1 MRDALS
7 EMREALS
14 DLSAA
19 NGGVFTRAQAMA
31 AGYTERQVRLL
42 VDAGLWAS
50 LRHGI
55 LVDGEQLALAN
66 DQSRAVLDI
75 AAARLTLAI
84 PTVGGD
90 RSAASAHGL
99 PLLTGS
105 RATFLVGARSLRRGT
120 MKLPVLVRRAA
131 LPPGH
136 CVDVNGVPITSVART
151 VTDLSVAMPRLD
163 AIVAIDAALHR
174 GLVTIDELITIS
186 AEAGTLPSLMQLL
199 AECDGRSESPLESI
213 SRIILAEQ
221 GIEAP
226 ELQQEIRGRDGRLIG
241 RVDFW
246 WGGFRTIGEADGL
259 VKYDSPEKLH
269 EEKLRQERLEQ
280 ADCRVVRWT
289 WDEITKTPWEVA
301 ARLRTAFAAS
311 PR

>member
-1 MRDALS
+1 
-7 EMREALS
+7 MREALS
-14 DLSAA
+14 ALSST
-19 NGGVFTRAQAMA
+19 NGGVFTRAQAIA
-31 AGYTERQVRLL
+31 AGYTERQIRLL

-50 LRHGI
+50 MRHGI

-84 PTVGGD
+84 PTVGSD

-105 RATFLVGARSLRRGT
+105 RAMFLVGSRSLRRGT
-120 MKLPVLVRRAA
+120 TKLPVLVRRAA
-131 LPPGH
+131 LPQGH
-136 CVDVNGVPITSVART
+136 CIDVNGVPITTVART

-174 GLVTIDELITIS
+174 GLVTIDELVAI
-186 AEAGTLPSLMQLL
+186 AEEAGTLPSLMQLL

-221 GIEAP
+221 GIEPP
-226 ELQQEIRGRDGRLIG
+226 ELQHEVRGPDGRLIG

-269 EEKLRQERLEQ
+269 EEKLRQECLEQ

-289 WDEITKTPWEVA
+289 WDEITQAPWEVA
-301 ARLRTAFAAS
+301 ARIRSAFAAAM
-311 PR
+311 R